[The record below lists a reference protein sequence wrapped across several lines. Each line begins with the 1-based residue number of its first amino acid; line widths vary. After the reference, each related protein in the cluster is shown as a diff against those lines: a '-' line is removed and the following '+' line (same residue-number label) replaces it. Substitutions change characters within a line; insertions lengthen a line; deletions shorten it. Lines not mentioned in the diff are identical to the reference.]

1 MNVQMNNSL
10 PSEKLMTLHFEL
22 IVFKFGMTECK
33 SRATPLNRKLKL
45 DADSGTEECE
55 LACDQQLVVS
65 LIYLTITWPDLS
77 NPVDLPSQCMQTP
90 RNTHLDCAKW
100 VLRYASWTMNYNI
113 LYKWATPIRLE
124 GYMNSDSTGYKPP
137 TSWLTINLWICL
149 LPWQWSYILE

>member
-1 MNVQMNNSL
+1 MGSSL

-65 LIYLTITWPDLS
+65 LIYLTIT
-77 NPVDLPSQCMQTP
+77 
-90 RNTHLDCAKW
+90 
-100 VLRYASWTMNYNI
+100 
-113 LYKWATPIRLE
+113 
-124 GYMNSDSTGYKPP
+124 
-137 TSWLTINLWICL
+137 
-149 LPWQWSYILE
+149 